1 MSDSREY
8 RLCTPGMWAAM
19 AVAVVGRVAFL
30 ADKPLWRD
38 EAWVALIAA
47 DPLAAAADGRAAPL
61 GFLFLT
67 RLVAGLGLGPPEV
80 SYRLLPLLC
89 GLALLPLLAMWA
101 RALGASHRVALA
113 AVWIAAGLQPF
124 VYYSRELKSY
134 DIDLLLAVLAPLL
147 GMAGFGGAA
156 PRAGARWA
164 FLACVCIAPWV
175 SFGGIFA
182 VGALLAWGWLV
193 WLPRA
198 DAGARLAW
206 IAASA
211 GFLTSFAAVYALAL
225 GNQASD
231 PWMQAYW
238 QYHLKADRA
247 LPLPRQ
253 LAVAAWQYVDASTAY
268 LVPVGRAAVLAV
280 AVLGAWRWPPP
291 GRALLLFCYVGTA
304 AVCVAAAVMDRYL
317 LAHGRHLLF
326 AAPVLVLWFANGLSQ
341 IGRLLGPR
349 LGPALV
355 LGLPM
360 ALSLSWTWDSVE
372 HRLGSYRTSA
382 THFFRLD
389 MLHDVD
395 AAIVEAKKL
404 MRPDEP
410 LLVSRRSAYAFQF
423 YNQGRIRGATYCDRH
438 CNAFRGITL
447 KWLKGLDKAGWVMMS
462 DEDAAWFLDLLV
474 RAGFRHEPQGSAR
487 GVKLWKVEREPR
499 SRRAA
504 AAAAATGL

>member
-1 MSDSREY
+1 MKTNGED
-8 RLCTPGMWAAM
+8 RLWTPAMWAAM

-47 DPLAAAADGRAAPL
+47 DPLAAAAEGRAAPL

-80 SYRLLPLLC
+80 SYRLVPLLC

-101 RALGASHRVALA
+101 RALGGSRRVALA

-147 GMAGFGGAA
+147 GMAGFAGAA
-156 PRAGARWA
+156 PRPGARWA
-164 FLACVCIAPWV
+164 FLACACIAPWV

-193 WLPRA
+193 WWPRA
-198 DAGARLAW
+198 DAAGRRAW
-206 IAASA
+206 TTASA
-211 GFLTSFAAVYALAL
+211 GFLASFAAVYALAL

-238 QYHLKADRA
+238 QSSLKADRA
-247 LPLPRQ
+247 FSLPRQ
-253 LAVAAWQYVDASTAY
+253 VLVAAWQYVDASTAY
-268 LVPVGRAAVLAV
+268 LVPVGRPAVLAL
-280 AVLGAWRWPPP
+280 ALLGAWRWPRP
-291 GRALLLFCYVGTA
+291 GRGFLLFCYAGTA
-304 AVCVAAAVMDRYL
+304 ALCVAAAVMDRYL

-326 AAPVLVLWFANGLSQ
+326 AAPVLLLWFASGLSQ

-349 LGPALV
+349 LGPVLV

-360 ALSLSWTWDSVE
+360 AVSLWWTHESVE
-372 HRLGSYRTSA
+372 HRIGSYRTSA

-395 AAIVEAKKL
+395 AAIDEAKERML
-404 MRPDEP
+404 PGEP
-410 LLVSRRSAYAFQF
+410 LLVSRRSAYAFEF
-423 YNQGRIRGATYCDRH
+423 YNRGRIRNATWCDRH
-438 CNAFRGITL
+438 CNGFRGIAIQ
-447 KWLKGLDKAGWVMMS
+447 WLKGLDGAGWVLMS
-462 DEDAAWFLDLLV
+462 DEDTSWFLELLV
-474 RAGFRHEPQGSAR
+474 RAGFRHQPQGSVR
-487 GVKLWKVEREPR
+487 GVKIWKVEREPR
-499 SRRAA
+499 SRREA